1 MLPTLTEQINI
12 TLEKSRPLAL
22 LYIITLLK
30 KEFCLEAWNA
40 GSVWLGVV
48 WVNSFSNLF

>member
-22 LYIITLLK
+22 LFITTVFK

-40 GSVWLGVV
+40 GSVWLGVTYE
-48 WVNSFSNLF
+48 

>member
-1 MLPTLTEQINI
+1 MLQTLTEQINI
-12 TLEKSRPLAL
+12 TLAL

-48 WVNSFSNLF
+48 WVNSFSHLF